1 MFSIQSKAL
10 LSKVFITLIILLSSF
25 LVNAQD
31 RLPGSAIR
39 VVGGY
44 SRHGSGDYKGIVFGT
59 EYIKYYAKLF
69 SINYN
74 IRATINHGKDEII
87 VTNNIIGTRTDASV
101 RYTTAG
107 VQLGA
112 SGQYSLTRNSKHEFL
127 ISLGAFGRYQS
138 ASNGSDGYSI
148 YYPQATGQPTVLIGY
163 DNRTPQE
170 TFAAGGLLQFNY
182 NFTFSNKI
190 FIGLLPG
197 FQTDTNGDAIVQ
209 AALTIGRRF

>member
-1 MFSIQSKAL
+1 MLSIHLKAPA
-10 LSKVFITLIILLSSF
+10 STVFLTLIVLSCSS
-25 LVNAQD
+25 LVIAQD
-31 RLPGSAIR
+31 RLPGNAIQ

-59 EYIKYYAKLF
+59 EYIKYYAKRF
-69 SINYN
+69 SLNYN
-74 IRATINHGKDEII
+74 IRSTINSGKDEFI
-87 VTNNIIGTRTDASV
+87 VTNNATGTRTDASF

-112 SGQYSLTRNSKHEFL
+112 SAQYSFIRSSKHEVL

-138 ASNGSDGYSI
+138 ASHGSDGYSI
-148 YYPQATGQPTVLIGY
+148 YYPQATGEPTILIGF

-170 TFAAGGLLQFNY
+170 TFAVGGLLQLNYSYTFN
-182 NFTFSNKI
+182 NKI
-190 FIGLLPG
+190 FIGLTPG